1 MRVNHCLPHW
11 VLVAATTAS
20 LTVEAAEWA
29 ARPSISVGGEYNDNY
44 RLTGAPHDDVWGV
57 IADPRLK
64 LSRRSELWDVNASGR
79 VRAARYT
86 GEDGLNTVD
95 NYFDIATKRNLE
107 RGALEGKLSLVN
119 DTTLQN
125 QFLDVDT
132 GLTTA
137 QIDRAQR
144 SARLAGNYLFTEAT
158 WVEAS
163 ASYTQQSYDNGE
175 RYGLRDYDYL
185 TPSLRL
191 IHQYTPQTQVFAV
204 LSHSKVEYDVAAPQ
218 QLESKTNSLQ
228 LGAAYDI
235 TERWKVSGSVGT
247 RRTTSSAVTVQT
259 IVIPFFGPISRLVSS
274 KDESTGLVYDA
285 SVTRELETGSVSLT
299 ASQSVTPSSAGRDTE
314 STRISLNGTHNISA
328 KLSAALAVS
337 FYRTTSVGDT
347 TTVADT
353 DRYRITPSLTWRL
366 DENLAL
372 NAGYIHTRVE
382 RSPGQTVDSNAV
394 YATLGYSWPP
404 LAVSR

>member
-1 MRVNHCLPHW
+1 MRVNRCLPHW
-11 VLVAATTAS
+11 VLVAAATAS
-20 LTVEAAEWA
+20 LTAEAAEWA
-29 ARPSISVGGEYNDNY
+29 AQPNISVGGEYNDNY

-57 IADPRLK
+57 IVDPRLK

-86 GEDGLNTVD
+86 GEDGLNTVN
-95 NYFDIATKRNLE
+95 NYFDVATKRNLE
-107 RGALEGKLSLVN
+107 RGALEAKLSLVN

-125 QFLDVDT
+125 QFLDIDT

-137 QIDRAQR
+137 QVDRTQQ
-144 SARLAGNYLFTEAT
+144 SLRLAGNYLFTEAT

-163 ASYTQQSYDNGE
+163 ASYTQQGYEDGE

-185 TPSLRL
+185 TPALRL
-191 IHQYTPQTQVFAV
+191 IHQYTPQTQVFGV

-235 TERWKVSGSVGT
+235 TERWKVSASVGT

-299 ASQSVTPSSAGRDTE
+299 ASQSVTPSATGRDTE
-314 STRISLNGTHNISA
+314 STRISLNGTHDISA

-337 FYRTTSVGDT
+337 FYRTTNVGDT

-382 RSPGQTVDSNAV
+382 RSAGNTVDSNAV

>member
-1 MRVNHCLPHW
+1 MRVNRCLPHW
-11 VLVAATTAS
+11 VLVAAATAS
-20 LTVEAAEWA
+20 LTAEAAEWA
-29 ARPSISVGGEYNDNY
+29 AQPNISVGGEYNDNY

-57 IADPRLK
+57 IVDPRLK

-95 NYFDIATKRNLE
+95 NYFDVATKRNLE
-107 RGALEGKLSLVN
+107 RGALEAKLSLVN

-125 QFLDVDT
+125 QFLDIDT

-137 QIDRAQR
+137 QVDRTQQ
-144 SARLAGNYLFTEAT
+144 SLRLAGNYLFTEAT

-163 ASYTQQSYDNGE
+163 ASYTQQGYEDGE

-185 TPSLRL
+185 TPALRL
-191 IHQYTPQTQVFAV
+191 IHQYTPQTQVFGV

-235 TERWKVSGSVGT
+235 TERWKVSASVGT

-299 ASQSVTPSSAGRDTE
+299 ASQSVTPSATGRDTE
-314 STRISLNGTHNISA
+314 STRISLNGTHDISA

-337 FYRTTSVGDT
+337 FYRTTNVGDT

-382 RSPGQTVDSNAV
+382 RSPGRTVDSNAV